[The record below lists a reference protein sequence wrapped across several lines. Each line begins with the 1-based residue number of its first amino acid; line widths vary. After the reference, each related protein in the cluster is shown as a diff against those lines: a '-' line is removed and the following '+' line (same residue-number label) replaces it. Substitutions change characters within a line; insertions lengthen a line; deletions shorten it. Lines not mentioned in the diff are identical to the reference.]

1 MLMAVEASSPR
12 VPRLGRIA
20 LRCQPDQRLVA
31 LTREGS
37 DAAFEEIVG
46 RYRDRL
52 VAYAARIAPAGR
64 GEDVVQESLMRALS
78 ALRRSGDAIELR
90 PWLYR
95 IVRNRAL
102 NDLRDQPAHE
112 ELSEE
117 VDGVP
122 EPPEVAARR
131 AELAAMLAELKSL
144 PDAQRRALVQ
154 RELEGRSHEE
164 IATALAV
171 TPGAVRGLIFRARTA
186 LRDAVGA
193 VIPVPVLR
201 FLAESGAGAAGG
213 GGGGG
218 ATVAAASAGGGA
230 VKLGVGLTVAVVAV
244 GSGIALEVHRGH
256 HSPPVAEAQASR
268 DPAVAVGAADAAAVV
283 VAPDSGGALADDGGH
298 RGESGSGG
306 PGPSGNGGPQ
316 PGSNSGPGSGGNGGS
331 GASSGPGSGDQTA
344 GSGEGGPGGSG
355 PSFGSGSSGSGS
367 GDPTSGSSGSGAL
380 STEGSGTDGGTSG
393 PG

>member
-78 ALRRSGDAIELR
+78 ALRRSGDPIELR

-112 ELSEE
+112 ALSEE

-131 AELAAMLAELKSL
+131 ADLAAMLAELKSL

-201 FLAESGAGAAGG
+201 FLAESGAG
-213 GGGGG
+213 GG

-244 GSGIALEVHRGH
+244 GSGIALEVPRGH

-268 DPAVAVGAADAAAVV
+268 DPAVATGAADAAAVV
-283 VAPDSGGALADDGGH
+283 VAPGSGGALRDDGGH

-306 PGPSGNGGPQ
+306 PGPSGNGGPR

-331 GASSGPGSGDQTA
+331 GASSGSGSGDQTA

-355 PSFGSGSSGSGS
+355 PSFESGSSGPGS

-380 STEGSGTDGGTSG
+380 STEGSGTDGGSSG